1 MAAAPELDAATRAF
15 TAGFNSGTKDVRE
28 HRRRG
33 HLLDDLPGLT
43 AYASDSAF
51 LASRASLPALRE
63 DEQDQYIAGYIA
75 AYQAALKRRIA
86 GDPSEASEQEKPV
99 AIGRGRL
106 QPMALR
112 RSHRPA
118 RKLARARR

>member
-1 MAAAPELDAATRAF
+1 MAAAPELDAATPAF
-15 TAGFNSGTKDVRE
+15 AAGFNSGAKDARE

-51 LASRASLPALRE
+51 LASRGALLGLG
-63 DEQDQYIAGYIA
+63 DGEQRQYIAGYIA
-75 AYQAALKRRIA
+75 AYQAALKRPLGGGPAEA
-86 GDPSEASEQEKPV
+86 GEQEKPL
-99 AIGRGRL
+99 ATGRGRL

-118 RKLARARR
+118 RKPARARR

>member
-1 MAAAPELDAATRAF
+1 MAAAPELDAATPAF
-15 TAGFNSGTKDVRE
+15 AAGFNSGAKDARE

-51 LASRASLPALRE
+51 LASRGALLGQRE
-63 DEQDQYIAGYIA
+63 GEQDQYIAGYIA
-75 AYQAALKRRIA
+75 AYQAALRRPLA
-86 GDPSEASEQEKPV
+86 GAPSDAAEREKPP
-99 AIGRGRL
+99 AAGRGRL

-118 RKLARARR
+118 RKPARARR